1 MPMSQ
6 HRPALAA
13 ILVAVVAVL
22 FAVAAVPAMAAPA
35 SIPPSN
41 PAIAQD
47 AARYD
52 GTYQGQC
59 WTFVKKVVAEVTG
72 RQIGFDYREGFF
84 DAGAIEVSLTD
95 AGPGDIIQ
103 IANDADTSPGADYA
117 GLHTAIVVS
126 ANGDGTFTVVDSN
139 MNFDG
144 VVHIRENYNPVASA
158 GRYGGLTYH
167 IYRISGSGTGPSPAG
182 AGVTNRVPSARLV
195 PVDAAS
201 VAVGDTLFTNT
212 PGDVLRLRTAPN
224 GDILTVLGDRTQ
236 VTVIANA
243 GLANGYHWVQVSTP
257 AGQGFVAIEFIA
269 KSTATGTNTTP
280 AATPSPTPA
289 STSNGGGTAGARSSG
304 SGTVNPVLPF
314 RRVVPGV
321 TADE

>member
-13 ILVAVVAVL
+13 ILVAFVAVL
-22 FAVAAVPAMAAPA
+22 TAVAAVPAMAAPA
-35 SIPPSN
+35 STPPSN

-59 WTFVKKVVAEVTG
+59 WTFVKKVVSEVTG

-84 DAGAIEVSLTD
+84 DAGAIEVSLSD

-103 IANDADTSPGADYA
+103 IANDADTSPSADYA
-117 GLHTAIVVS
+117 GLHTSIIMS

-144 VVHIRENYNPVASA
+144 VVHIRENYNPAASA

-167 IYRISGSGTGPSPAG
+167 IYRISGSGTVPASTAPSA
-182 AGVTNRVPSARLV
+182 TNRTPSIKLV
-195 PVDAAS
+195 PVDAAT
-201 VAVGDTLFTNT
+201 VAVGDKLFTNT
-212 PGDVLRLRTAPN
+212 PGDVLRLRSAPN
-224 GDILTVLGDRTQ
+224 GIIITVLGDRTA
-236 VTVIANA
+236 VTVVANA
-243 GLANGYHWVQVSTP
+243 GFANGYHWVQVSSP
-257 AGQGFVAIEFIA
+257 AGQGFVATEFLA
-269 KSTATGTNTTP
+269 KNTAPATDAAP
-280 AATPSPTPA
+280 AATPSATPT
-289 STSNGGGTAGARSSG
+289 STSNSGGTAGARSSG

-314 RRVVPGV
+314 RRFVPGV
-321 TADE
+321 TSGE